1 MQTLVRSASLTDY
14 LEVAR
19 SVGLNPSRLL
29 AGVGLSRRCLRNPD
43 FKVPE
48 DAVRELLE
56 SSAAAAGVEDFGLRM
71 AERRTLSNFGPLALL
86 LRDQPTIRRAIE
98 AWQLYSKVH
107 TDSVSVRIDENDGVA
122 IISMVRSIESFA
134 PKRQGVEM
142 TVGVL
147 YRAIRQF
154 LGDGWRPRVC
164 FVHSAPRNLDTH
176 RRVFGSK
183 VEFNCDFNGI
193 ICCTS
198 DLDTPVPAA
207 DPAMAR
213 YAQQY
218 VDSIKP
224 AEASF
229 GERVRELVALL
240 LASGDCR
247 MERVAEQMG
256 VDRKTVHRHLAG
268 RAPRSRRSS
277 TQSAPN
283 WRTATSRIASG
294 LCRWWPRCSDSRTR
308 ARFHAGSRNASGA
321 VSQRGGRTITSSFS
335 RSSFNPRD

>member
-19 SVGLNPSRLL
+19 AVGLDPSRML
-29 AGVGLSRRCLRNPD
+29 ADVGLSRRCLKDPD

-48 DAVRELLE
+48 ESVRQLLE
-56 SSAAAAGVEDFGLRM
+56 ASAAAAGVEDFGLRM
-71 AERRTLSNFGPLALL
+71 AERRTLSNLGPLALL
-86 LRDQPTIRRAIE
+86 LRDQPTIRQAIE
-98 AWQLYSKVH
+98 AWKVNSKLH
-107 TDSVSVRIDENDGVA
+107 TETVSIRIDEDDGIA
-122 IISMVRSIESFA
+122 TISMVRSIESFS

-147 YRAIRQF
+147 YRTMRQF
-154 LGDGWRPRVC
+154 LGEGWRPRVC

-193 ICCTS
+193 ICRTS
-198 DLDTPVPAA
+198 DLDTPVAAA

-213 YAQQY
+213 YAQQF

-224 AEASF
+224 SEGSF
-229 GERVRELVALL
+229 GDRVRELVALM

-247 MERVAEQMG
+247 MERVAEQIG
-256 VDRKTVHRHLAG
+256 VDRKTVHRHLAEEG
-268 RAPRSRRSS
+268 TTFSAIVDAVRTELANRYIANRERPLSLVAEMLGFSHSS
-277 TQSAPN
+277 A
-283 WRTATSRIASG
+283 
-294 LCRWWPRCSDSRTR
+294 
-308 ARFHAGSRNASGA
+308 
-321 VSQRGGRTITSSFS
+321 FS
-335 RSSFNPRD
+335 RWFKKRFGRSVSAWRADNHVKL

>member
-29 AGVGLSRRCLRNPD
+29 AGVGLSRRCLQNPD

-86 LRDQPTIRRAIE
+86 LRDQPTIRQAIE
-98 AWQLYSKVH
+98 AWKLNSKVH
-107 TDSVSVRIDENDGVA
+107 TESVSVRIDENDGIAVV
-122 IISMVRSIESFA
+122 SMVRSIESFA

-147 YRAIRQF
+147 YRTMRHF

-198 DLDTPVPAA
+198 DLDTPIAAA

-224 AEASF
+224 SEGSF

-256 VDRKTVHRHLAG
+256 VDRKTVHRHLAEEG
-268 RAPRSRRSS
+268 TTFSAIVDAVRTELANRYIANRERPLSVVAEMLGFSHSS
-277 TQSAPN
+277 A
-283 WRTATSRIASG
+283 
-294 LCRWWPRCSDSRTR
+294 
-308 ARFHAGSRNASGA
+308 
-321 VSQRGGRTITSSFS
+321 FS
-335 RSSFNPRD
+335 RWFKKRFGRSVSAWRADNHVKF

>member
-1 MQTLVRSASLTDY
+1 MRTLVRSASLTDY

-19 SVGLNPSRLL
+19 TVGLDPSRML
-29 AGVGLSRRCLRNPD
+29 ADVGLSRRCLKDPD

-48 DAVRELLE
+48 ESVRQLLE
-56 SSAAAAGVEDFGLRM
+56 ASAAAAGVEDFGLRM

-86 LRDQPTIRRAIE
+86 LRDQPTIRQAIE
-98 AWQLYSKVH
+98 AWRLYSKVH
-107 TDSVSVRIDENDGVA
+107 TESVSVRIDENDGIA
-122 IISMVRSIESFA
+122 TISMVRSIESFA

-147 YRAIRQF
+147 YRTMRQF

-176 RRVFGSK
+176 RRMFGSK
-183 VEFNCDFNGI
+183 VEFNCEFNGI

-198 DLDTPVPAA
+198 DLDTPIAAA
-207 DPAMAR
+207 DPTMAR
-213 YAQQY
+213 YAQKY

-224 AEASF
+224 AEGSF
-229 GERVRELVALL
+229 GDRVRELVALL

-256 VDRKTVHRHLAG
+256 VDRKTVHRHLVEEGTTFSAIVDAVRTELANRYIANRERPLSVVAEMLG
-268 RAPRSRRSS
+268 FSHSS
-277 TQSAPN
+277 A
-283 WRTATSRIASG
+283 
-294 LCRWWPRCSDSRTR
+294 
-308 ARFHAGSRNASGA
+308 
-321 VSQRGGRTITSSFS
+321 FS
-335 RSSFNPRD
+335 RWFKKRFGRSVSAWRADNHVKL

>member
-1 MQTLVRSASLTDY
+1 MSMRTLVRSASLTDY

-19 SVGLNPSRLL
+19 TVGLDPSRML
-29 AGVGLSRRCLRNPD
+29 ADVGLSRRCLKDPD

-48 DAVRELLE
+48 ESVRQLLE
-56 SSAAAAGVEDFGLRM
+56 ASAAAAGVEDFGLRM
-71 AERRTLSNFGPLALL
+71 AERRTLSNLGPLALL
-86 LRDQPTIRRAIE
+86 LRDQPTIRQAIE
-98 AWQLYSKVH
+98 AWKVNSKLH
-107 TDSVSVRIDENDGVA
+107 TDSVTIRIDENDGIA
-122 IISMVRSIESFA
+122 TISMVRSVESFS

-147 YRAIRQF
+147 YRTMRQF

-164 FVHSAPRNLDTH
+164 FVHSAPRSLDTH

-193 ICCTS
+193 ICCTT
-198 DLDTPVPAA
+198 DLDTPIPAA

-224 AEASF
+224 SEGSF
-229 GERVRELVALL
+229 GDRVRELVALL

-256 VDRKTVHRHLAG
+256 VDRKTVHRHLAEEG
-268 RAPRSRRSS
+268 TTFSAIVDAVRTELANRYIANRERPLSVVAEMLGFSHSS
-277 TQSAPN
+277 A
-283 WRTATSRIASG
+283 
-294 LCRWWPRCSDSRTR
+294 
-308 ARFHAGSRNASGA
+308 
-321 VSQRGGRTITSSFS
+321 FS
-335 RSSFNPRD
+335 RWFKKRFGRSVSAWRADNHVKL

>member
-1 MQTLVRSASLTDY
+1 MRTLVRSASLTDY

-19 SVGLNPSRLL
+19 TVGLDPSRML
-29 AGVGLSRRCLRNPD
+29 AGVGLSRRCLQNPD
-43 FKVPE
+43 FRVPE
-48 DAVRELLE
+48 EAVRQLLE

-71 AERRTLSNFGPLALL
+71 AERRTLSNLGPLALL
-86 LRDQPTIRRAIE
+86 LRDQPTIRQAIE
-98 AWQLYSKVH
+98 AWKLNSKVH
-107 TDSVSVRIDENDGVA
+107 TESVSVRIDENDGIA

-147 YRAIRQF
+147 YRTMRQF

-198 DLDTPVPAA
+198 DLDTPIAAA

-224 AEASF
+224 SEGSF
-229 GERVRELVALL
+229 GERVRELVSVAAGFRRLPDGAGSGADGCRPQDGAS
-240 LASGDCR
+240 ASGGRGHHVLGNRRC
-247 MERVAEQMG
+247 G
-256 VDRKTVHRHLAG
+256 PHRIGEPLHRES
-268 RAPRSRRSS
+268 RA
-277 TQSAPN
+277 ALV
-283 WRTATSRIASG
+283 G
-294 LCRWWPRCSDSRTR
+294 
-308 ARFHAGSRNASGA
+308 
-321 VSQRGGRTITSSFS
+321 GGRDARILALERIFTLVQETLRAQCFS
-335 RSSFNPRD
+335 VASD

>member
-14 LEVAR
+14 LEVAC
-19 SVGLNPSRLL
+19 SVGLNPSRML
-29 AGVGLSRRCLRNPD
+29 ARVGLSRRSLQNPD
-43 FKVPE
+43 LKVPE

-86 LRDQPTIRRAIE
+86 LRDQPTIRQAIE
-98 AWQLYSKVH
+98 AWKLYSKVH
-107 TDSVSVRIDENDGVA
+107 TESVSVRIDENDGIA
-122 IISMVRSIESFA
+122 IISMVRSIESFS

-147 YRAIRQF
+147 YRAMRQF

-198 DLDTPVPAA
+198 DLDTPIPAA

-224 AEASF
+224 SEGSF
-229 GERVRELVALL
+229 VDRVREQVAML
-240 LASGDCR
+240 LASGGCR
-247 MERVAEQMG
+247 MERIAEQMG
-256 VDRKTVHRHLAG
+256 VDRKTVHRHLAEEG
-268 RAPRSRRSS
+268 TTFSAIVDAVRTELANRYIANRERPLSVVAEMLGFSHSS
-277 TQSAPN
+277 A
-283 WRTATSRIASG
+283 
-294 LCRWWPRCSDSRTR
+294 
-308 ARFHAGSRNASGA
+308 
-321 VSQRGGRTITSSFS
+321 FS
-335 RSSFNPRD
+335 RWFKKRFGRSVSAWRATNHVKL